1 MAEAAV
7 PQTDYA
13 THVHS
18 RQSLFT
24 PGAFCE
30 VRRAA
35 AAVAALRESHIMVFA
50 AKRSRRCA
58 ATAPQDVTFCTAAA
72 LTRRAVAARARRYR
86 GRRRRDSAARG
97 ACCLAAARAA
107 RRAFDATAIHCLR
120 EPRTTPCAAEPRRPV
135 PSRHRCRRYIGT
147 VSLGG
152 KRALI
157 DVICTEF
164 VEEDG
169 TPVVERVV
177 KTRLRP
183 LPPTLAEPRPL
194 SSYTPGEPVDVRSN
208 DCWWEATVLSPD
220 EAAAPPAPPAAP
232 YAFPFGDLA
241 LPYAPAPI
249 AEPAAPLA
257 DAAGGLRVRVNLSRE
272 VMVMTTA
279 SEVRPGMSWSSRRG
293 WRPRSALDDAIRAA
307 GTDTAVFDFAEGALG
322 GGGGEDEEEDEGDGA
337 PARSSKRA
345 KRSRVTMVN
354 GFSVLRL
361 NNYALTGGEPSVFDR
376 ELGGA
381 AEWDAPVERAAPRPK
396 KRGRKAGAGAMRQ
409 HAPPSTEEAARHAHN
424 KKIDIAR
431 ATLVPRRAA
440 FLESHLSVLEPF
452 VTPAVVAQIRR
463 FAAAAPKAAKA
474 PARVPVKVPQQVNA
488 TLRPHQAEGLRW
500 LSHMFHSG
508 VNAILA
514 DEMVRT
520 LSLYTASCCLS
531 LTCLPPCRAWARRCR
546 PLRCL
551 RTSSLTETLPGRT
564 WLFARCRC

>member
-1 MAEAAV
+1 M
-7 PQTDYA
+7 
-13 THVHS
+13 
-18 RQSLFT
+18 
-24 PGAFCE
+24 
-30 VRRAA
+30 
-35 AAVAALRESHIMVFA
+35 
-50 AKRSRRCA
+50 
-58 ATAPQDVTFCTAAA
+58 
-72 LTRRAVAARARRYR
+72 
-86 GRRRRDSAARG
+86 
-97 ACCLAAARAA
+97 
-107 RRAFDATAIHCLR
+107 
-120 EPRTTPCAAEPRRPV
+120 
-135 PSRHRCRRYIGT
+135 
-147 VSLGG
+147 SLGG

-183 LPPTLAEPRPL
+183 LPPTAPEPRPL
-194 SSYTPGEPVDVRSN
+194 SSYAPGDPVDVRSN

-220 EAAAPPAPPAAP
+220 EPAAPAAPPAL
-232 YAFPFGDLA
+232 PFA
-241 LPYAPAPI
+241 LPYGDLSALYAPVPVAQPVAP
-249 AEPAAPLA
+249 PAH
-257 DAAGGLRVRVNLSRE
+257 AAGGLRVRVNLSRE
-272 VMVMTTA
+272 VMVMTDEA
-279 SEVRPGMSWSSRRG
+279 EVRPGMSWSSRRG

-307 GTDTAVFDFAEGALG
+307 GTDTAVFDFAEGAAG
-322 GGGGEDEEEDEGDGA
+322 GADEEEEEEEGDGA

-361 NNYALTGGEPSVFDR
+361 NNYSLTGGEPSVFDR

-381 AEWDAPVERAAPRPK
+381 AEWDAPAERAAPRPK
-396 KRGRKAGAGAMRQ
+396 KRGRKAGAGAMRP

-440 FLESHLSVLEPF
+440 FLESHLAVLEPF

-474 PARVPVKVPQQVNA
+474 PARMPVKLPQQVNA
-488 TLRPHQAEGLRW
+488 TLRPHQTEGLRW

-514 DEMVRT
+514 DEMVRVD
-520 LSLYTASCCLS
+520 
-531 LTCLPPCRAWARRCR
+531 
-546 PLRCL
+546 
-551 RTSSLTETLPGRT
+551 
-564 WLFARCRC
+564 